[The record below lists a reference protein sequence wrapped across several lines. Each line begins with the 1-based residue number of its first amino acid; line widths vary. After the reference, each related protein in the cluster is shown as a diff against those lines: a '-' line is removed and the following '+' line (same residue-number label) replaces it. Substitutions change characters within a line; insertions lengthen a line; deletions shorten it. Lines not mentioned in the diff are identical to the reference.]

1 MKFFQTIQFKILLF
15 TAIALTALQT
25 VRCAGQ
31 IISYPQVSIPLE
43 QIYGEDDENLSG
55 LSRSGSRLTA
65 ESNHTAITFPFT
77 EDVGI
82 KEICFVTDNESRMNC
97 WSYLSLNESGRYG
110 QVIMVDGKN
119 YISFDGADKTDRTKT
134 ITYSP
139 VSLRGVSFDLLS
151 MTVNPRGH
159 FIAVALRTLA
169 LYLAAAILFE
179 IVIFELVKS
188 RRLKTSKWLD
198 TRAVLLGGIQF
209 ALSLYFVHQ
218 YMIRGRR
225 FAWTIPTI
233 FWTVVAGNQ
242 KNRKA

>member
-119 YISFDGADKTDRTKT
+119 YISFDGADKTDRT
-134 ITYSP
+134 
-139 VSLRGVSFDLLS
+139 
-151 MTVNPRGH
+151 
-159 FIAVALRTLA
+159 
-169 LYLAAAILFE
+169 
-179 IVIFELVKS
+179 
-188 RRLKTSKWLD
+188 
-198 TRAVLLGGIQF
+198 
-209 ALSLYFVHQ
+209 
-218 YMIRGRR
+218 
-225 FAWTIPTI
+225 
-233 FWTVVAGNQ
+233 
-242 KNRKA
+242 